1 MIGITKDK
9 LFQKRLEKITGLKI
23 INHKKGKHF
32 IENNKNNKILVSLI
46 ISFIILAITNGILV
60 YNFIKILSKI

>member
-1 MIGITKDK
+1 MIGITEDK
-9 LFQKRLEKITGLKI
+9 LFQKRLEKITGHKI
-23 INHKKGKHF
+23 INYKKGKHF

-46 ISFIILAITNGILV
+46 ISFVILAITNGILV